1 MQKVLR
7 KRIIRELKNNLTRY
21 LALGFLI
28 VLCMFVVIGMV
39 GAAETVIRGSEINL
53 KKTNVEDGLF
63 VLYTPLTKENR
74 IELEEKGIIIEEQF
88 YMDYQMEDNS
98 IIRVFQVRET
108 LNQIIVEEGRM
119 PEKPNE
125 ILMEKRYCEVHGISV
140 GSFIC
145 IGGNEFCISGIGC
158 TPDYD
163 APLRNISD
171 SAVNSQLFGTAF
183 VIKKD
188 YDKLKKRGNCYQSES
203 YTYAYY
209 LNGNMSNDE
218 LKTYLKD
225 MLIDPEII
233 EDEFFRDY
241 WSNKTNSKNEIS
253 EGLDELLDSACNL
266 SDGMEIIAEQSKEMS
281 MFLLT
286 NYGMQI
292 ENFENGISDARDGAK
307 KLSEG
312 IITLDEKINEVLDK
326 NMDVRISNLVSFL
339 VADDNPRIRAAAN
352 DKIMKRACGLLAGVI
367 VMLLLAY
374 VVSVFVVHN
383 IEQEKCVIGALYALG
398 VRQKDLIIH
407 YLTLPVL
414 VTIIFS
420 VIGTCIGVSD
430 LGIAKQMEVIYDYF
444 SVPYMSTYCPFYL
457 LIYAIG
463 MPTIMTVVVNFL
475 VIKGKLNRPVLQM
488 IKSEKKENHIS
499 KLNIGKMG
507 FINAF
512 SVRQILREIRALVIV
527 ILGLFCALLITMLSL
542 NCFVLC
548 DNLSKE
554 TEIDTKF
561 QYMYTYKY
569 PDEIV
574 PDGGTIAY
582 AENMKK
588 EMYGYNF
595 DVTIL
600 GIEDN
605 NPYFDVNIDSEQNKV
620 IVSSA
625 LSQKYQ
631 IAQGDK
637 MILSDDYERDYVF
650 TVEDVYQYA
659 AGYYVFMDIDSMRE
673 LFDAEPD
680 YYNVVFSDRELDI
693 HSGKLYAITTK
704 DDIEEGAKIFGQMIM
719 PMFYTLISCSVIIFV
734 LVMYLMVKVMIER
747 SSLGISLLK
756 VFGYRKREL
765 KKLYLNGIFYV
776 VIVGA
781 ILSILLAKLVID
793 RIFPIV
799 IANAACGM
807 NLEFSRELY
816 VLVFVIILA
825 LYIIIERLLV
835 AKLDAISLEEVL
847 KNRE

>member
-1 MQKVLR
+1 MQKVLQ
-7 KRIIRELKNNLTRY
+7 KRIIRELKDNLTRY

-28 VLCMFVVIGMV
+28 VLCMFIVIGMV
-39 GAAETVIRGSEINL
+39 GAAETVIRGSEINSEQ
-53 KKTNVEDGLF
+53 TNVEDGQF
-63 VLYTPLTKENR
+63 SLYIPLTKDNK
-74 IELEEKGIIIEEQF
+74 IKLEEKDLIIEEQF
-88 YMDYQMEDNS
+88 YMDYQMEDDS
-98 IIRVFQVRET
+98 ILRVFQVRET
-108 LNQIIVEEGRM
+108 LNQIIVEEGRL

-140 GSFIC
+140 GSFVC
-145 IGGNEFCISGIGC
+145 IDGNEFCISGIGC

-183 VIKKD
+183 VIKND
-188 YDKLKKRGNCYQSES
+188 YNKLKNKGNSYQSES
-203 YTYAYY
+203 YTYAYH

-225 MLIDPEII
+225 MLVNPEVI
-233 EDEFFRDY
+233 EDEYFKVY
-241 WSNKTNSKNEIS
+241 WSNMTNSKKELT
-253 EGLDELLDSACNL
+253 EGMDELLDGAYNL
-266 SDGMEIIAEQSKEMS
+266 SEGMENIAEQSKEITL
-281 MFLLT
+281 FLST
-286 NYGMQI
+286 NYGMQMDT
-292 ENFENGISDARDGAK
+292 FEDGVTDARDGAK

-312 IITLDEKINEVLDK
+312 IITLNEKMDEVLDK
-326 NMDVRISNLVSFL
+326 YVDVRISNLVSFF

-383 IEQEKCVIGALYALG
+383 LEQEKGVIGALYALG

-414 VTIIFS
+414 VTVIFS
-420 VIGTCIGVSD
+420 IIGTFLGVSD

-444 SVPYMSTYCPFYL
+444 SVPYMNTYCPKYL

-463 MPTIMTVVVNFL
+463 MPAIMTVVVNFL

-488 IKSEKKENHIS
+488 IKSEKKENKIS
-499 KLNIGKMG
+499 RLDIGRIG

-512 SVRQILREIRALVIV
+512 CVRQILREIRALVIV
-527 ILGLFCALLITMLSL
+527 ILGMFCALLITMLSL

-554 TEIDTKF
+554 TELDTKF

-569 PDEIV
+569 PDEII

-582 AENMKK
+582 AKNLKK
-588 EMYGYNF
+588 GMYGYNF

-605 NPYFDVNIDSEQNKV
+605 NPYFDVNIVSGQNKV
-620 IVSSA
+620 VVSSA

-631 IAQGDK
+631 ITQGDK
-637 MILSDDYERDYVF
+637 LILSDDYEKDYVF
-650 TVEDVYQYA
+650 TVEDICQYA
-659 AGYYVFMDIDSMRE
+659 AGFYVFMNIDSMRE
-673 LFDAEPD
+673 LFDEEPD
-680 YYNVVFSDRELDI
+680 YYNVVFSDQALDI
-693 HSGKLYAITTK
+693 PSGKLYAITTK
-704 DDIEEGAKIFGQMIM
+704 EDIEEGAKIFGEMIM
-719 PMFYTLISCSVIIFV
+719 PMFYTLVTCSVIIFV
-734 LVMYLMVKVMIER
+734 LVMYLMIKVMIDR

-756 VFGYRKREL
+756 VFGYRKKEL
-765 KKLYLNGIFYV
+765 KKLYLSGIFYV

-781 ILSILLAKLVID
+781 ILSILLSKSVID

-807 NLEFSRELY
+807 NLEFPRGLY
-816 VLVFVIILA
+816 VLVFATILG
-825 LYIIIERLLV
+825 LYIIIEHLLV
-835 AKLDAISLEEVL
+835 GKLEKISLEEVL